1 MPLYKSS
8 GGSLSLKE
16 FRLLN
21 VRNMISSVY
30 SSIKKINKDIV
41 FGISPQ
47 GNIDNNYSSVYLDVK
62 TILSSSGYV
71 DYIMPQ
77 IYFGFENSSRPFKET
92 LIEWNNL
99 IKESSIK
106 LIPALSLYKS
116 GSSDKYAGSGSNE
129 WINNS
134 DIIKRQI
141 IDSRNVSNYSGFSI
155 FRYEHFYN
163 NSIQNNNMKEEI
175 KNIRNLLNN

>member
-1 MPLYKSS
+1 
-8 GGSLSLKE
+8 
-16 FRLLN
+16 
-21 VRNMISSVY
+21 MIFSVY
-30 SSIKKINKDIV
+30 SSIKMIDKSIV

-62 TILSSSGYV
+62 AILANEGYV

-77 IYFGFENSSRPFKET
+77 IYFGFNNGSRPFVST
-92 LIEWNNL
+92 IDAWNGL
-99 IKESSIK
+99 IKVSSID

-116 GSSDKYAGSGSNE
+116 GVNDKYAGSGKDE

-134 DIIKRQI
+134 DILKRQI
-141 IDSRNVSNYSGFSI
+141 IYSRTVSKYKGFAI

-163 NSIQNNNMKEEI
+163 QDIQNLNMRNEI
-175 KNIRNLLNN
+175 ENIRNFIY